1 MRSQELTVARTFLLV
16 FDRGDEVIATVRSF
30 AERNGIHGG
39 FFTAIGAFERVT
51 IAWWSWTNKEY
62 EKREVEEQLEVLTLT
77 GDITVE
83 DGRTKVHAHVSLGR
97 RDGIGVGGHLFEATV
112 RPTLEM
118 QIVDYGVPLI
128 RVRDEKTGLSLI
140 RMDAVDDAS

>member
-1 MRSQELTVARTFLLV
+1 MRSQEMTVARTFVLI

-30 AERNGIHGG
+30 AEQNQIRGG
-39 FFTAIGAFERVT
+39 FFTAIGACERAT

-62 EKREVEEQLEVLTLT
+62 ERREVEEQLEVLALT
-77 GDITVE
+77 GDITAE
-83 DGRTKVHAHVSLGR
+83 DGLTKVHAHVSLGR
-97 RDGIGVGGHLFEATV
+97 RDGIGVGGHLVEATV

-118 QIVDYGVPLI
+118 QIVDYGRPLR

-140 RMDAVDDAS
+140 RMDE